1 MKVFQHPKLTT
12 KSYLQELRY
21 KNTKNVKNL
30 DEGTYKKPIKNS
42 SFIKSVMKDNLT
54 NFKKDSFAFIQN
66 NFSKTMQA
74 ESQNCSS
81 KCYIICTKSIKLAVL
96 AIKASIQLAKVTN
109 CPQRRI

>member
-42 SFIKSVMKDNLT
+42 FFIKSVMKDN
-54 NFKKDSFAFIQN
+54 
-66 NFSKTMQA
+66 
-74 ESQNCSS
+74 
-81 KCYIICTKSIKLAVL
+81 
-96 AIKASIQLAKVTN
+96 
-109 CPQRRI
+109 

>member
-81 KCYIICTKSIKLAVL
+81 KCLYNLHKKHKISSPSYKSEYPI
-96 AIKASIQLAKVTN
+96 S
-109 CPQRRI
+109 